1 MAGHKKVLRAFTL
14 VELLV
19 VVAIIGILLAM
30 LLPAVQAARE
40 AARRTQCQ
48 NNIKQLG
55 IAITGY
61 ETLHKTFPENWG
73 TKDGTKGHSW
83 LTYILPEI
91 EQQTLFQTIA
101 LGQPVSYV
109 NAAGGQPNQQAAK
122 TRVDTFC
129 CPSDLHDGTMK
140 NQLMSSG
147 TSAAV
152 GTWAVTNYK
161 ACSGANW
168 GDLDHDPATTSV
180 DPVCNFKYRKN
191 DDGFAGRNYNTYDGL
206 DQGDGVICA
215 GQGAD
220 NKTKAAKYR
229 TGIGDIRDG
238 ASNTFALGETLPEL
252 CSWSAWYSYEGST
265 ATCGIPLNYKK
276 PDTPTKFFYQERQ
289 NNSGFHS
296 YHSGGAN
303 FGMCDASVHFIEN
316 SIDPAVYRALGTIDG
331 EEVVQLPQ

>member
-1 MAGHKKVLRAFTL
+1 MLRAFTL

-19 VVAIIGILLAM
+19 VVAIIGILLAL

-55 IAITGY
+55 TAITGY
-61 ETLHKTFPENWG
+61 EALHKTFPENWG

-101 LGQPVSYV
+101 LGSRSATSTPLPDNQP
-109 NAAGGQPNQQAAK
+109 QAAK
-122 TRVDTFC
+122 TRGRYVR

-140 NQLMSSG
+140 NQYMSSG
-147 TSAAV
+147 TGTAV

-180 DPVCNFKYRKN
+180 DPVCVSKYRKN
-191 DDGFAGRNYNTYDGL
+191 DDGFAGRNFNTYDGL
-206 DQGDGVICA
+206 DQGDGVICV
-215 GQGAD
+215 GQGDD
-220 NKTKAAKYR
+220 NTTKAAKYR
-229 TGIGDIRDG
+229 TAMSDIRDG
-238 ASNTFALGETLPEL
+238 ASNTFAVGESLPGL

-265 ATCGIPLNYKK
+265 ATCGIPLNHKK
-276 PDTPTKFFYQERQ
+276 PDTPHQVSSTR
-289 NNSGFHS
+289 SGRTT
-296 YHSGGAN
+296 A
-303 FGMCDASVHFIEN
+303 ASTAIIRAGQI
-316 SIDPAVYRALGTIDG
+316 SACATPASTSSRTRSTRRSTAA
-331 EEVVQLPQ
+331 